1 MFPQALK
8 TCEGMDEDIAAIEE
22 WATIFSDP
30 KKLTATVSKNYL
42 LHKKKI
48 DADIDTCKADYA
60 AQDWWQ
66 LGVDLADLA
75 TVAIGPITPV
85 LNLL

>member
-1 MFPQALK
+1 
-8 TCEGMDEDIAAIEE
+8 MDEDIAAIEE

-60 AQDWWQ
+60 A
-66 LGVDLADLA
+66 
-75 TVAIGPITPV
+75 
-85 LNLL
+85 